1 METVK
6 KVFII
11 LGAVLFLMPC
21 YSQLSIRQENT
32 QVFQKPPVYDSLS
45 SNFQFF
51 NKTEIYKNLQ
61 YIGQSF
67 YFKPLTEAAKKKFCF
82 EEFIVDKDT
91 ILTGT
96 PILPFEKTDMAI
108 IYKTMKL
115 KANKKDLK
123 SINTQ
128 ETERKNQYL
137 NSFKFQTNI
146 YKPSFASYTSK
157 GSSGEV
163 YAKIGTN
170 PEALENKSFLIADIF
185 RGHNIKERKPLVVQ
199 DNSIDAKL
207 LFMLIDEN
215 NDTLYWKTYIR
226 QTSKQTNFII
236 KSFYEKQL
244 AFYKN
249 QTFVYRRE
257 IPFEYVMK
265 GDKKE
270 QNNYEE
276 IITSRKVLQKDG
288 YFTDIN
294 NLQKFKAEEFSE
306 WVCTDVTL
314 IPDDWSYQLFYVLK
328 NKKSNEIKI
337 PVGELVSNGFVFK
350 ESYNKEKSLR
360 NLKVDELRVLREKEE
375 AERQAYLIARKK
387 ALIVKYGEK
396 YGSMIFDGKVTLG
409 MTKAMCADAWGET
422 NSIIKN
428 NLYEVWIYGYRN
440 SLHFNGDK
448 LVQIVNI

>member
-1 METVK
+1 MK

-21 YSQLSIRQENT
+21 YAQMSIRQENS

-45 SNFQFF
+45 SNFHFF
-51 NKTEIYKNLQ
+51 NKNEVYKNLQ

-91 ILTGT
+91 VLTGV
-96 PILPFEKTDMAI
+96 PILPFEKTDMAMV
-108 IYKTMKL
+108 YKTMKL

-128 ETERKNQYL
+128 ESERKSQYL

-146 YKPSFASYTSK
+146 YKPYFASFTSK

-163 YAKIGTN
+163 YAQIGTN

-185 RGHNIKERKPLVVQ
+185 RGHNIKERKPLMSQ
-199 DNSIDAKL
+199 DNLTDEKL

-226 QTSKQTNFII
+226 KTSKQSNFII

-249 QTFVYRRE
+249 ETFVYRRE
-257 IPFEYVMK
+257 MPLEYVMK

-276 IITSRKVLQKDG
+276 IIISRKVLQKDG

-306 WVCTDVTL
+306 WGCTDVTL
-314 IPDDWSYQLFYVLK
+314 IPDDWGYELFYVLK
-328 NKKSNEIKI
+328 NEKSNEIKI

-360 NLKVDELRVLREKEE
+360 ELKADELRALCEKEE
-375 AERQAYLIARKK
+375 AERQAYLVARRK
-387 ALIVKYGEK
+387 ALILKYGEK
-396 YGSMIFDGKVTLG
+396 YGSMIFEGKVMLG

-422 NSIIKN
+422 GRIIKN
-428 NLYEVWIYGYRN
+428 SLYEVWVYGYRN
-440 SLHFNGDK
+440 SLYFNGDK
-448 LVQIVNI
+448 LVQIVNM